1 MRCLLA
7 TAGRLVA
14 GRSLNVPTGQRWA
27 AFFILNKN

>member
-14 GRSLNVPTGQRWA
+14 GKSLNVPTERHWA